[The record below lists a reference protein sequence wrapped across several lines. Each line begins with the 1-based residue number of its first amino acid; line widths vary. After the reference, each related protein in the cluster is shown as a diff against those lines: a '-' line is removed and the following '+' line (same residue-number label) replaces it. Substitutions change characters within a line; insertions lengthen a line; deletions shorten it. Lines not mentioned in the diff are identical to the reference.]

1 MSRTVKAKSTK
12 SREKIAEIQR
22 TLSGMEYLSSGTLLK
37 RMKVCGN
44 PRCHCASDPAA
55 RHGPYFEWS
64 YLKAGKLHHRTL
76 TPEQAE
82 IMQLAIANQRES
94 QETNARLGGSD
105 PGPNRTHDAEIA
117 LKPPMQAVIT
127 RKCVRRCAE
136 CKTGMDLPR
145 FSGQVILLLADRI

>member
-82 IMQLAIANQRES
+82 IMRLAIAN
-94 QETNARLGGSD
+94 
-105 PGPNRTHDAEIA
+105 H
-117 LKPPMQAVIT
+117 
-127 RKCVRRCAE
+127 RKA
-136 CKTGMDLPR
+136 KK
-145 FSGQVILLLADRI
+145 LLRVWEAQTLQLIELTTPK

>member
-1 MSRTVKAKSTK
+1 MLPVANAKSTK

-22 TLSGMEYLSSGTLLK
+22 TLSAMEYLSSGTLLK

-64 YLKAGKLHHRTL
+64 YLKGGKLHHRTL

-82 IMQLAIANQRES
+82 IMRLAIANQRKAKKLLRAWEA
-94 QETNARLGGSD
+94 QTLHLIEL
-105 PGPNRTHDAEIA
+105 RTP
-117 LKPPMQAVIT
+117 K
-127 RKCVRRCAE
+127 
-136 CKTGMDLPR
+136 
-145 FSGQVILLLADRI
+145 

>member
-1 MSRTVKAKSTK
+1 MPTVADAKSTK

-22 TLSGMEYLSSGTLLK
+22 EISLMEYLSSGTLLK

-82 IMQLAIANQRES
+82 IMRLAIANQRKAKKLMRVWEA
-94 QETNARLGGSD
+94 QT
-105 PGPNRTHDAEIA
+105 
-117 LKPPMQAVIT
+117 LKLIELTTP
-127 RKCVRRCAE
+127 K
-136 CKTGMDLPR
+136 
-145 FSGQVILLLADRI
+145 

>member
-1 MSRTVKAKSTK
+1 MTTVADTKSTK
-12 SREKIAEIQR
+12 SREKIAAIQR
-22 TLSGMEYLSSGTLLK
+22 TLSGMQYLSSGTLLK

-82 IMQLAIANQRES
+82 IMRLAIANQRKAKKLMRVWEA
-94 QETNARLGGSD
+94 QTLNLIE
-105 PGPNRTHDAEIA
+105 
-117 LKPPMQAVIT
+117 LKT
-127 RKCVRRCAE
+127 SK
-136 CKTGMDLPR
+136 
-145 FSGQVILLLADRI
+145 

>member
-1 MSRTVKAKSTK
+1 MQTAADAKSTK
-12 SREKIAEIQR
+12 SREKITEIQR
-22 TLSGMEYLSSGTLLK
+22 TISSMKYLSSGTLLK

-82 IMQLAIANQRES
+82 IMRLAIANQRKAKKLMRVWEAQTLNLIELS
-94 QETNARLGGSD
+94 T
-105 PGPNRTHDAEIA
+105 P
-117 LKPPMQAVIT
+117 K
-127 RKCVRRCAE
+127 
-136 CKTGMDLPR
+136 
-145 FSGQVILLLADRI
+145 